1 VAALTTPAVAFSTP
15 EREPTE
21 RFPKKAEVADAYPEE
36 NAVEEAY
43 GIVTLL
49 PKT

>member
-1 VAALTTPAVAFSTP
+1 MP

-21 RFPKKAEVADAYPEE
+21 RVPKKAEVLDAYPEE

-43 GIVTLL
+43 GVVTLL